1 MPHERIVDYFY
12 TCGLNEQ
19 MGLQL
24 CNFNQTPSRGLLP
37 LQRPYKCTV
46 LQHFPDYVPNCPFD
60 AESTSMVT
68 MPNGLWLCTQ
78 RKVTVKYS
86 RPRYHTFI
94 ITREDGSRVYGLA
107 LLFLTELAH
116 ENVKEAVCS
125 LQDLCLAE
133 NPSIAK
139 DIDDMADWPSL
150 FDRNRDTL
158 YAMKAIGLLSR
169 YPFIHGLFGWLE
181 DLWAAMFI
189 ASPNPDIAIESY
201 IAKLLYATPLPEA
214 GQFVPFRGP
223 FRKHL
228 GYYPAPLKSIE
239 SLLGGSFQSPDAME
253 LPLFEYS
260 FLELLRLLPLDD
272 LLKLFACVLMEHRII
287 LHSTVYYRL
296 MLVAECITCLLLPF
310 LWSHVY
316 APILPLSLV
325 HFVDAPVPYIM
336 GIKQCE
342 FMVAS
347 QHQIG
352 SSSSDT
358 WSLHDCHVDCS
369 DNTELAS
376 EANVCHVYIDEGRV
390 LVPDEVPQFP
400 NAEHI
405 KHALTSLLTDAAST
419 TSGVVR
425 RPESTASLL
434 PPVPRPRPPSDLNM
448 SRRGARNT
456 AQMLVTSAD
465 QCSSTQVS
473 EDLVI
478 FGAGQNDTTSA
489 DTFQTAPD
497 QYKRTCVQTA
507 RSMVTEEDFP
517 SYTRLL
523 HFNTA
528 VRTIFLRNFAS
539 IFRDYEK
546 FLVHDQ
552 HVPGD
557 PTTLVSTKSTGG
569 LHAFDKVGFL
579 SDQPETHLP
588 FLCAFLETQMFAGFL
603 DCCVR
608 RQLSPLDPPQP
619 HQFTT
624 SPLALLNLRI
634 FDSVI
639 VQIVES
645 ATRWPGN
652 PTSHVTTGLQDGVRS
667 SQRNEQACTGVNDSK
682 PYPSVP
688 LPDLLSETTT
698 ESQKSG
704 PSGLEGNSA
713 GFPPMMRS
721 VDNVFPNS
729 MTLPIRTVGLG
740 YFPILCEQLLTPSLA
755 TQTGNGLP
763 VCHSLVSLPSR
774 VTDSSH
780 GRVNA
785 PTNSAPVS
793 PPLVN
798 LTSSCVGT
806 QPSVGRLGPGSLS
819 TPTKRSAPV
828 LTATNGNIPSSRQAE
843 EESTVVSKSR
853 AVPLFANSH
862 QFSNIQR
869 SGMAQANW
877 DFVDAL
883 LEECKHRTK
892 RMVLKKMGQEAV
904 ELGHVDPTVS
914 VVEENTLVSGLCDLL
929 ERIWSHGLI
938 HKSGKSALWSHL
950 LQYVRKQQHAI
961 QKRPVCPQTGTTSTP
976 VGPSSSSST
985 SSSCGNSPTPSL
997 HVRRPSLDAT
1007 LTLTGT
1013 SKPDPVTKSG
1023 DASSSQH
1030 SKPDT
1035 SEVPAVV
1042 TALSNQPPLTRDRS
1056 IRAVSLSRFLS
1067 SDSSSTG
1074 FHRSADR
1081 SGSKSGP
1088 YLFDWRSLTPGRS
1101 TSTGSNVKSS
1111 PFRLPAHSGILTASG
1126 TSLGGV
1132 GSVVDL
1138 SSIFGSQI
1146 MDHSLVKD
1154 VLAVRSLRGVKTDI
1168 GFARAFVRLAL
1179 EKKLLSSHLTRLLMD
1194 VKLLRKLYS
1203 RYAFLRCEEEREQF
1217 LVHLLSLNAV
1227 DYYSF
1232 TRMLTHAQLMYQ
1244 VFICS
1249 GRKHG
1254 FSSTATAWVRL
1265 HGHLGSTPV
1274 LPLSRG
1280 ENLLEFK
1287 HTNLGLISTIQLGHD
1302 NAGPTPKW
1310 FIEFVLVY
1318 SAITNHL
1325 YYFPCG
1331 HWIGRGVEDDA
1342 LMRILIG
1349 ERIHLADRDTRLI
1362 FTGPPRDPPD
1372 QVQRPPNRCQ
1382 SPSLT
1387 RRVSDNSNMSAMVIH
1402 EQVANAVNQL
1412 LKYFCKT
1419 VPRQNVTGLT
1429 SLWCGDRGLV
1439 PSLHLVFNY
1448 GFRSVR
1454 LFQRRVYV
1462 WDYFEKVAAAFA
1474 VELGMSAS
1482 NHSTPPSPNTVHMPQ
1497 TGSGRFSTHSL
1508 PRPPRN
1514 RTVQSVGSMT
1524 PKTIHPSPSF
1534 SLVQDQRITQL
1545 EGLPQFSRPMP
1556 GTYALSQ
1563 PNSPAVMRVLT
1574 SVMMQQHQQQQ
1585 QQPKHEQTNY
1595 NTAANLTAASCQ
1607 SIALLKYLAAQFV
1620 DHVQQV
1626 SMSAALLGKE
1636 GKFQRFVCRAA
1647 REHLLAGW
1655 FSVLALSP
1663 ITGQMYDAKSF
1674 LLNPE
1679 LRLAVQGLMAALD
1692 EFDFT
1697 LEPVLLGED

>member
-1 MPHERIVDYFY
+1 
-12 TCGLNEQ
+12 
-19 MGLQL
+19 
-24 CNFNQTPSRGLLP
+24 QTPSRGLLP

-94 ITREDGSRVYGLA
+94 ITREDGRRVYGLA

-214 GQFVPFRGP
+214 GQFVSFRGP

-228 GYYPAPLKSIE
+228 GYFPAPLKSIE

-347 QHQIG
+347 QHQIENFSLSSG
-352 SSSSDT
+352 SFSSHIPHGYLLFHLLSQ
-358 WSLHDCHVDCS
+358 
-369 DNTELAS
+369 
-376 EANVCHVYIDEGRV
+376 ANVCHVYIDEGRV

-419 TSGVVR
+419 TSGNTSDCSQLCPVYGVVR

-448 SRRGARNT
+448 SRRGARVT
-456 AQMLVTSAD
+456 QMLVTSAD

-557 PTTLVSTKSTGG
+557 PTTLVSTRSTGG

-682 PYPSVP
+682 PYPS
-688 LPDLLSETTT
+688 
-698 ESQKSG
+698 
-704 PSGLEGNSA
+704 
-713 GFPPMMRS
+713 
-721 VDNVFPNS
+721 
-729 MTLPIRTVGLG
+729 G

-780 GRVNA
+780 GR
-785 PTNSAPVS
+785 
-793 PPLVN
+793 
-798 LTSSCVGT
+798 
-806 QPSVGRLGPGSLS
+806 
-819 TPTKRSAPV
+819 
-828 LTATNGNIPSSRQAE
+828 
-843 EESTVVSKSR
+843 VSKSR

-1349 ERIHLADRDTRLI
+1349 ERIHLADRDTH
-1362 FTGPPRDPPD
+1362 

-1462 WDYFEKVAAAFA
+1462 WDYF
-1474 VELGMSAS
+1474 
-1482 NHSTPPSPNTVHMPQ
+1482 
-1497 TGSGRFSTHSL
+1497 
-1508 PRPPRN
+1508 
-1514 RTVQSVGSMT
+1514 
-1524 PKTIHPSPSF
+1524 
-1534 SLVQDQRITQL
+1534 
-1545 EGLPQFSRPMP
+1545 
-1556 GTYALSQ
+1556 
-1563 PNSPAVMRVLT
+1563 
-1574 SVMMQQHQQQQ
+1574 
-1585 QQPKHEQTNY
+1585 
-1595 NTAANLTAASCQ
+1595 AANLTAASCQ

>member
-1 MPHERIVDYFY
+1 MPHERIIDYFY

-24 CNFNQTPSRGLLP
+24 CNFNQTLPSRGLLP

-116 ENVKEAVCS
+116 ENVREAVCS

-133 NPSIAK
+133 NPSITK

-158 YAMKAIGLLSR
+158 YAMKALGLLSR

-214 GQFVPFRGP
+214 GQFVSFHGP

-228 GYYPAPLKSIE
+228 GYHPAPLRSIE
-239 SLLGGSFQSPDAME
+239 SLLNGSFQLPDAIE

-310 LWSHVY
+310 SWSHVY

-347 QHQIG
+347 QHQID

-405 KHALTSLLTDAAST
+405 KHALTGLLTDAAST
-419 TSGVVR
+419 ASGVVR

-456 AQMLVTSAD
+456 APLLVTSAD

-478 FGAGQNDTTSA
+478 FEVGENDTISA
-489 DTFQTAPD
+489 DAFQTAPD
-497 QYKRTCVQTA
+497 QYKRTCVQAA
-507 RSMVTEEDFP
+507 RKMVTEEDFP
-517 SYTRLL
+517 GYARLL

-557 PTTLVSTKSTGG
+557 STASVSTRSTGG

-619 HQFTT
+619 HQFAT
-624 SPLALLNLRI
+624 SPLALLNSRI

-639 VQIVES
+639 AQIVES
-645 ATRWPGN
+645 AIRWPGN
-652 PTSHVTTGLQDGVRS
+652 PTSHVTTGLQDGVRG
-667 SQRNEQACTGVNDSK
+667 SQRNGQACTGFNDSK

-698 ESQKSG
+698 ESQKLG
-704 PSGLEGNSA
+704 PSGLERNSA
-713 GFPPMMRS
+713 GFPRMTRFVDS
-721 VDNVFPNS
+721 VSPNS

-774 VTDSSH
+774 LTDSSH
-780 GRVNA
+780 GRINA

-798 LTSSCVGT
+798 LTSSGVGI

-828 LTATNGNIPSSRQAE
+828 LTATNGNIPSSRQAD

-853 AVPLFANSH
+853 AVPLFVNSH

-950 LQYVRKQQHAI
+950 LQYVRKQQRAI
-961 QKRPVCPQTGTTSTP
+961 QKRPVCPQPGTTSTP

-1023 DASSSQH
+1023 DGSSSQH

-1035 SEVPAVV
+1035 SETPAV
-1042 TALSNQPPLTRDRS
+1042 TRALSNQPPPTSDRS

-1074 FHRSADR
+1074 FHRSVDR
-1081 SGSKSGP
+1081 SGPKSGP
-1088 YLFDWRSLTPGRS
+1088 YLFDWRSLAPGRS
-1101 TSTGSNVKSS
+1101 TSTGNNVKSS
-1111 PFRLPAHSGILTASG
+1111 PFRLPAHPGILSASG

-1265 HGHLGSTPV
+1265 HGHLGSTAV
-1274 LPLSRG
+1274 LPLNRG
-1280 ENLLEFK
+1280 ENLLEIK
-1287 HTNLGLISTIQLGHD
+1287 HTNLGLLSTIQLGHD

-1362 FTGPPRDPPD
+1362 FTGPPRDPSD
-1372 QVQRPPNRCQ
+1372 QVQRHPNRCQ

-1419 VPRQNVTGLT
+1419 VPRQNVSGLT

-1482 NHSTPPSPNTVHMPQ
+1482 NHSTPPSPNTVHTPQ

-1514 RTVQSVGSMT
+1514 RAVQSVGSMT

-1574 SVMMQQHQQQQ
+1574 SVMMQQQQQSKQ
-1585 QQPKHEQTNY
+1585 EQTNY

>member
-1 MPHERIVDYFY
+1 M
-12 TCGLNEQ
+12 Q
-19 MGLQL
+19 
-24 CNFNQTPSRGLLP
+24 
-37 LQRPYKCTV
+37 
-46 LQHFPDYVPNCPFD
+46 
-60 AESTSMVT
+60 VT

-78 RKVTVKYS
+78 RKVTLKYS

-133 NPSIAK
+133 NPSITK
-139 DIDDMADWPSL
+139 DVDDMTDWPSL
-150 FDRNRDTL
+150 FDKNRDTL

-214 GQFVPFRGP
+214 GQFVSFRGP

-228 GYYPAPLKSIE
+228 GYYPAPLKSIG
-239 SLLGGSFQSPDAME
+239 SLLDGSFQSPDAME

-260 FLELLRLLPLDD
+260 FLELLRLLPLDG

-310 LWSHVY
+310 SWSHVY

-347 QHQIG
+347 QHQID

-376 EANVCHVYIDEGRV
+376 EVGTFSPFACFDDLPFLSAHGEFFLESSIFSQIPQAYLLFRLLLQANVCHVYIDEGRV

-405 KHALTSLLTDAAST
+405 KHTVTGLLRDAALAA
-419 TSGVVR
+419 SGVVR

-456 AQMLVTSAD
+456 AQILVTSTD
-465 QCSSTQVS
+465 PCSSTQAS
-473 EDLVI
+473 EVPVI
-478 FGAGQNDTTSA
+478 FDVGENDTTSA
-489 DTFQTAPD
+489 DAFQTAPD

-507 RSMVTEEDFP
+507 RGIVTEEDFP

-552 HVPGD
+552 NAPGD
-557 PTTLVSTKSTGG
+557 STAIVSTRSTGG

-608 RQLSPLDPPQP
+608 RQLSPMDPPQP
-619 HQFTT
+619 HQFAT

-639 VQIVES
+639 AQIVES
-645 ATRWPGN
+645 AIRWPGN

-667 SQRNEQACTGVNDSK
+667 SHRNAQACAGSNDSK
-682 PYPSVP
+682 PHPSAP

-698 ESQKSG
+698 ESQKLG
-704 PSGLEGNSA
+704 PSGLERISA
-713 GFPPMMRS
+713 GFPRMMRS
-721 VDNVFPNS
+721 VDNVSPNP

-740 YFPILCEQLLTPSLA
+740 YFPVLCEQLLTPSLA
-755 TQTGNGLP
+755 IQTGSGLP
-763 VCHSLVSLPSR
+763 VCHSLVSLPPR
-774 VTDSSH
+774 LTDSSH

-798 LTSSCVGT
+798 LTSSSVGI
-806 QPSVGRLGPGSLS
+806 QPSIGRLGPGSLS

-828 LTATNGNIPSSRQAE
+828 LTATNGNIPSSRPAE
-843 EESTVVSKSR
+843 EESTVVLKSR

-950 LQYVRKQQHAI
+950 LQYVRKQQHVT
-961 QKRPVCPQTGTTSTP
+961 QKRPVGPQPGTTSTP

-1013 SKPDPVTKSG
+1013 SKPDPVTKNG
-1023 DASSSQH
+1023 DGSSSQH

-1035 SEVPAVV
+1035 SEAPAVA
-1042 TALSNQPPLTRDRS
+1042 TTPSNQPPPKSDRS

-1074 FHRSADR
+1074 FQCSADR
-1081 SGSKSGP
+1081 PGSKSGP

-1111 PFRLPAHSGILTASG
+1111 PFRLPAHPGILTASG

-1154 VLAVRSLRGVKTDI
+1154 VLAVRGLRGVKTDI
-1168 GFARAFVRLAL
+1168 GFARA
-1179 EKKLLSSHLTRLLMD
+1179 
-1194 VKLLRKLYS
+1194 KLYS

-1287 HTNLGLISTIQLGHD
+1287 HTNLGLLSTIQLGHD

-1362 FTGPPRDPPD
+1362 FTGPPRDPSD
-1372 QVQRPPNRCQ
+1372 QLQRPPNRCQ

-1419 VPRQNVTGLT
+1419 VPRQNMTGLT

-1482 NHSTPPSPNTVHMPQ
+1482 NHSTPPSPNTVHTPQ

-1514 RTVQSVGSMT
+1514 RSVQSVGSMT

-1545 EGLPQFSRPMP
+1545 EGLPQFSKPMP

-1574 SVMMQQHQQQQ
+1574 SVMMQQPQQF
-1585 QQPKHEQTNY
+1585 KHEQTNY
-1595 NTAANLTAASCQ
+1595 DTAANLTAASCQ

-1626 SMSAALLGKE
+1626 STSAALLGKE